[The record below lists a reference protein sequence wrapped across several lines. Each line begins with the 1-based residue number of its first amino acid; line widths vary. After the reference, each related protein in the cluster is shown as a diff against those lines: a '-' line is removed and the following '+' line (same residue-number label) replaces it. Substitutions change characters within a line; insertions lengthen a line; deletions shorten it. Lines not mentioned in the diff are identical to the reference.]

1 MHVRIRIP
9 RRKLRKLVS
18 RKQRKRSGRTVLII
32 TLGAVFGSIYALL
45 GESGIVSIMKM
56 RARATQLRYEI
67 SAKEQDNREL
77 RGVIRPLREA
87 DPEAIERIASAP
99 DPSLAEDAKP
109 RDLLADVDEQW
120 IRQHDEQHSEWATRA
135 KLERENYTTHTDAG
149 YVVLVRAAEAMEQMS
164 AFYKRFFRYGTPED
178 FQYLINTLHDARIGV
193 IIDRAIEHGAPRWMV
208 SKMFDQLCKE
218 Y

>member
-18 RKQRKRSGRTVLII
+18 RNQRKRSGRTVLII

-87 DPEAIERIASAP
+87 DPEAIERIAREKLYMVRPDDILYILPPESRPAP
-99 DPSLAEDAKP
+99 PVLNEPGSPTAPPVPS
-109 RDLLADVDEQW
+109 
-120 IRQHDEQHSEWATRA
+120 
-135 KLERENYTTHTDAG
+135 
-149 YVVLVRAAEAMEQMS
+149 
-164 AFYKRFFRYGTPED
+164 
-178 FQYLINTLHDARIGV
+178 
-193 IIDRAIEHGAPRWMV
+193 
-208 SKMFDQLCKE
+208 
-218 Y
+218 

>member
-18 RKQRKRSGRTVLII
+18 RNQRKRSGRTVLII

-87 DPEAIERIASAP
+87 DPEAIERIAREKLYMVRPGDTLYMLPPESRACP
-99 DPSLAEDAKP
+99 PGAK
-109 RDLLADVDEQW
+109 R
-120 IRQHDEQHSEWATRA
+120 
-135 KLERENYTTHTDAG
+135 
-149 YVVLVRAAEAMEQMS
+149 
-164 AFYKRFFRYGTPED
+164 
-178 FQYLINTLHDARIGV
+178 ARITNGTA
-193 IIDRAIEHGAPRWMV
+193 RAI
-208 SKMFDQLCKE
+208 
-218 Y
+218 

>member
-18 RKQRKRSGRTVLII
+18 RNQRKRSGRTVLII

-87 DPEAIERIASAP
+87 DPEAIERIAREKLYMVRPGDTLYMLPPEFRPAP
-99 DPSLAEDAKP
+99 PVLNEPGSPTAPPVPS
-109 RDLLADVDEQW
+109 
-120 IRQHDEQHSEWATRA
+120 
-135 KLERENYTTHTDAG
+135 
-149 YVVLVRAAEAMEQMS
+149 
-164 AFYKRFFRYGTPED
+164 KR
-178 FQYLINTLHDARIGV
+178 
-193 IIDRAIEHGAPRWMV
+193 
-208 SKMFDQLCKE
+208 
-218 Y
+218 